1 MSVAKGKSGKL
12 ETRLAS
18 IELKVGQVNKRLR
31 NTKHQLGELRAK
43 LQPLKFRKL
52 ELTKDL
58 EDQKTA
64 LSRQLR
70 AAYATGRQEKL
81 KLALNQQD
89 PYSIGR
95 TLAYYRYFNDGR
107 TRQISAV
114 NKTLAELQ
122 AIEQDIRLKTQD
134 LQSLSTQLQK
144 QRGAFEATRNQRNTV
159 LLALKKEIS
168 QQDNTLNSLLDDE
181 TELQRLLRYLQT
193 VLADIPADNQGYS
206 SFPKAK
212 GKLAW
217 PIQGRVR
224 KLFGKNRSHATDRL
238 KWQGVIIEAEIGK
251 DIRAIANGQIAFS
264 DWIPRYG
271 LLIIIDHGDGYMSLY
286 GYNQSLYKSAGEWVE
301 RGELIANVGD
311 SGGQDDPGLYF
322 EIRYNSKPLN
332 PGAWC
337 SSKIKMSRTSYN

>member
-18 IELKVGQVNKRLR
+18 IELKVGQVNKALR
-31 NTKHQLGELRAK
+31 NTKHQLGELRVK
-43 LQPLKFRKL
+43 LRHLNFRKS

-58 EDQKTA
+58 KDQKVA
-64 LSRQLR
+64 LTRQLR

-95 TLAYYRYFNDGR
+95 TLAYYSYFNDSR
-107 TRQISAV
+107 TRHINAV
-114 NKTLAELQ
+114 NKTLEELQ
-122 AIEQDIRLKTQD
+122 AIKQGITLKTQD
-134 LQSLSTQLQK
+134 LQSLNTQLQK
-144 QRGAFEATRNQRNTV
+144 QRETFETIRNQRNTV
-159 LLALKKEIS
+159 LIALKQEINH
-168 QQDNTLNSLLDDE
+168 QDNTLNNLLDNE
-181 TELQRLLRYLQT
+181 TELQRLLKYLQT
-193 VLADIPADNQGYS
+193 VLADIPANSQGYS
-206 SFPKAK
+206 SFSKAK

-224 KLFGKNRSHATDRL
+224 KLFGENRSNATDRL
-238 KWQGVIIEAEIGK
+238 KWQGVIIESELGK
-251 DIRAIANGQIAFS
+251 DIHAIADGQIAFS
-264 DWIPRYG
+264 DWMPRYG
-271 LLIIIDHGDGYMSLY
+271 LLIIIDHGNGYMSLY

-301 RGELIANVGD
+301 KGELIANVGD
-311 SGGQDDPGLYF
+311 SGGQDTPGLYF